1 MKKIMDINIPVNN
14 KSQSTPEAL
23 WKWISSFEGISR
35 MVTHSENETELF
47 GEKFGVTLKPGDVVA
62 ITGELGSGKTCLIR
76 GICRG
81 LEVSERISSPT
92 FILIHEYRG
101 RISVYHAD
109 MYRIHKIEEL
119 EELGFSDI
127 ISGNGIVLI
136 EWADRVPGIIPEN
149 AVSIHL
155 SVVGEN
161 KRKLELLDGRKG
173 I

>member
-1 MKKIMDINIPVNN
+1 M
-14 KSQSTPEAL
+14 AL
-23 WKWISSFEGISR
+23 
-35 MVTHSENETELF
+35 
-47 GEKFGVTLKPGDVVA
+47 
-62 ITGELGSGKTCLIR
+62 TGELGSGKTCLIR
-76 GICRG
+76 GICHG

-101 RISVYHAD
+101 RVSVYHAD

-136 EWADRVPGIIPEN
+136 EWADRVPVIIPEN

-161 KRKLELLDGRKG
+161 KRKLELLDGRKQ
-173 I
+173 